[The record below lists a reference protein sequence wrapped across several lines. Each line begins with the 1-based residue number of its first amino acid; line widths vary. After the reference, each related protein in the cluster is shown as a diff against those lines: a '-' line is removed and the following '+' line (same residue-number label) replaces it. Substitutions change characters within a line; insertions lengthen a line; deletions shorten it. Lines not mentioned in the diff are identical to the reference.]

1 MKNTNKTLLQ
11 RNRKSMKKGFTLAE
25 LLIVVAIIAVLV
37 AVAIPVFTAQLE
49 KSREATDIA
58 NMRSAYAYASAALLD
73 DSYKEDPWYHYTN
86 GDIEYSCASFDAE
99 TGTAVSDNSISGT
112 GKATKP
118 GLQGDY
124 NLPDGIVYM
133 GHPTIMTPNCI
144 EMYVFPKTG
153 KVYIWFQGEADEGLI
168 DPDEF
173 MGLN

>member
-1 MKNTNKTLLQ
+1 MKKDMVHGDKN
-11 RNRKSMKKGFTLAE
+11 KGFTLAE

-73 DSYKEDPWYHYTN
+73 GSYKEEPWDYRN
-86 GDIEYSCASFDAE
+86 EEGVEYSFASFDAE
-99 TGTAVSDNSISGT
+99 AGTAVPDNSISGT

-118 GLQGDY
+118 GLQGNY
-124 NLPDGIVYM
+124 NLPEGIAYM
-133 GHPTIMTPNCI
+133 GYPTVTAPNCI
-144 EMYVFPKTG
+144 EMYVYPQKG
-153 KVYIWFQGEADEGLI
+153 KVYIWFQGEADEGLL

-173 MGLN
+173 MGVN